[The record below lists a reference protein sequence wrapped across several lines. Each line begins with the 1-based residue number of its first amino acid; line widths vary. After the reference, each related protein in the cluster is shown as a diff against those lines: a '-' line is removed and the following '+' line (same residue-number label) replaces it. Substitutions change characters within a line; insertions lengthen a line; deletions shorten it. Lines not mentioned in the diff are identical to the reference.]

1 MKAQAQ
7 DRRVKTALDETRLL
21 ILGAQILFGF
31 HLHGAFEKGFAE
43 LSLSSRALHVAS
55 FLTMTV
61 AIALLMTPS
70 LQHQIVDRGQA
81 TNRILAAT
89 TALAGAALL
98 PFALS
103 LGADLYIVLDYRF
116 GRNAGI
122 ILGASFAVL
131 AVAGWYGAEWALR
144 KPAPPERPHDDP
156 DTPIDVRVEQM
167 LTEARVLLPGAQA
180 LLGFQLAVIL
190 NETFS
195 QLPQSS
201 KLIHVAALCC
211 ISLAIILLMAP
222 ASFHRI
228 SFHGQNTETFLGL
241 GSALI
246 LTAAVPLGL
255 GITGDIYVAVTK
267 ALEQP
272 AIGIAVALIALVVF
286 VALWLISPLI
296 LRSKRSGSWSRA
308 R

>member
-1 MKAQAQ
+1 MNAQA
-7 DRRVKTALDETRLL
+7 RGKRVKTALDETRLL

-31 HLHGAFEKGFAE
+31 HLNGAFQKEFAE
-43 LSLSSRALHVAS
+43 LSTSSRALHVAS
-55 FLTMTV
+55 FLIMTV

-70 LQHQIVDRGQA
+70 LQHRIVDGGHA
-81 TNRILAAT
+81 TSRVLAAT

-103 LGADLYIVLDYRF
+103 LGADLYIVIAYRF
-116 GRNAGI
+116 GPNTGGGIGAG
-122 ILGASFAVL
+122 FAVL
-131 AVAGWYGAEWALR
+131 AVAGWYGAEWAMR
-144 KPAPPERPHDDP
+144 RPSPPERPHDEP
-156 DTPIDVRVEQM
+156 DTPIDVRVEHM

-180 LLGFQLAVIL
+180 LLGFQLAVML
-190 NETFS
+190 NEAFGK
-195 QLPQSS
+195 LPDTS

-228 SFHGQNTETFLGL
+228 SFHGQNTESFHRL

-246 LTAAVPLGL
+246 LAAAIPLAA
-255 GITGDIYVAVTK
+255 GIVGDLYVAVTK

-272 AIGIAVALIALVVF
+272 AIGAAVALIAFLVLA
-286 VALWLISPLI
+286 ALWLVSPLM
-296 LRSKRSGSWSRA
+296 LRSKRSNSWSRA

>member
-31 HLHGAFEKGFAE
+31 HLNSAFQKEFTE
-43 LSLSSRALHVAS
+43 LSTSSRALHVAS
-55 FLTMTV
+55 FLAMTV

-89 TALAGAALL
+89 TAFAGAALL

-103 LGADLYIVLDYRF
+103 LGTDLYIVLDYRF
-116 GRNAGI
+116 GTKAGVI
-122 ILGASFAVL
+122 IGASFALL
-131 AVAGWYGAEWALR
+131 AMAGWYGAEWALR
-144 KPAPPERPHDDP
+144 QPSPERPQDDP

-190 NETFS
+190 NEAFG

-201 KLIHVAALCC
+201 KLVHVAALCC

-228 SFHGQNTETFLGL
+228 SFQGQNTESFLRL
-241 GSALI
+241 GSGLI

-272 AIGIAVALIALVVF
+272 AIGIAVALIALLVL
-286 VALWLISPLI
+286 VALWLISPLM
-296 LRSKRSGSWSRA
+296 LRSKRSGSWLRA